1 MAMGDFSNVL
11 GNEFVG
17 DHSTF
22 VIAAHELKAPISL
35 IRQLAFEIETS
46 ATLND
51 DQLKLLQQI
60 SLVSEKS
67 LRLTSN
73 ITKSARLDD
82 SLFENEPVNAQ
93 QLCEDVAHELWP
105 LYKAHQR
112 EIRVAK
118 RRKPPLVIAN
128 RELLYRILLS
138 FGDNS
143 LHYASR
149 SPAQFTVTSKDD
161 KVLVGLRDSGPIVG
175 SARLRDNSPFISGR
189 PNGSGL
195 GLAIAQ
201 RFADTMGGTIGST
214 KHRDGMTFYV
224 SINPSVQMSLL

>member
-11 GNEFVG
+11 GDNFVG
-17 DHSTF
+17 DSSTF
-22 VIAAHELKAPISL
+22 VIASHELKAPISL
-35 IRQLAFEIETS
+35 IRQLAFELESS
-46 ATLND
+46 AALD
-51 DQLKLLQQI
+51 SEQLALLHQI
-60 SLVSEKS
+60 SVISEKS

-73 ITKSARLDD
+73 ITKSARLDE
-82 SLFENEPVNAQ
+82 SLFESEPVNAQ

-112 EIRVAK
+112 EIRVSK

-143 LHYASR
+143 LHYASNQ
-149 SPAQFTVTSKDD
+149 PAEFAVTTKHD
-161 KVLVGLRDSGPIVG
+161 KVLIGLRDSGPIVANA
-175 SARLRDNSPFISGR
+175 STRSNSPFIPGR
-189 PNGSGL
+189 PHGSGL
-195 GLAIAQ
+195 GLAIAE
-201 RFADTMGGTIGST
+201 RFAGAMGGSIGNT

-224 SINPSVQMSLL
+224 SVSPSVQMSLL

>member
-11 GNEFVG
+11 GSSFIG
-17 DHSTF
+17 DGSTF

-35 IRQLAFEIETS
+35 IRQLVFELENNTALS
-46 ATLND
+46 DEQLTL
-51 DQLKLLQQI
+51 LHQI
-60 SLVSEKS
+60 SVVSEKS

-73 ITKSARLDD
+73 ITKSARLDE
-82 SLFENEPVNAQ
+82 SLFESEPINAQ

-112 EIRVAK
+112 EIRVNK

-143 LHYASR
+143 LHYASHQ
-149 SPAQFTVTSKDD
+149 PAEFTVTNKQER
-161 KVLVGLRDSGPIVG
+161 VLVGLRDSGPIIPRTG
-175 SARLRDNSPFISGR
+175 TKTDSPFISGR
-189 PNGSGL
+189 PHASGL
-195 GLAIAQ
+195 GLAIAE
-201 RFADTMGGTIGST
+201 RFAGVMGGTIGST

-224 SINPSVQMSLL
+224 SINPSVQLSLL